1 MSFNSYHKEIAAVCG
16 DDTVRII
23 NWNESEGDRYEL
35 IWSWNIKEAF
45 AQLPAEYENYLYP
58 LDECKIVTQ
67 NTQLL
72 ITASAGAV
80 LLLDIATR
88 QCLFYAYAPLAHS
101 AEILPQNRLAVVL
114 STHKDGNCIRL
125 YDLNEPDRVLYKDR
139 LYFGHAAIWD
149 SYSETLYALGFS
161 KLKSYKLDNWD
172 SDAPTLQRI
181 KTWTLPMNAG
191 HDMCFI
197 DTGELLI
204 AGREGVY
211 SFRIEEE
218 LFNPFPP
225 LAETG
230 SLKSLNYDP
239 ITQSLIYTKGEEK
252 WWTHRVYED
261 MPFKYIEM
269 KDMRIY
275 KVRLPE

>member
-1 MSFNSYHKEIAAVCG
+1 MPFNSNQKEIAAVCG
-16 DDTVRII
+16 DDMVRII
-23 NWNESEGDRYEL
+23 NWNESEGDVYEL
-35 IWSWNIKEAF
+35 IWSWNIKEAYSH
-45 AQLPAEYENYLYP
+45 LPPEYENYLYP
-58 LDECKIVTQ
+58 LDECKFASD
-67 NTQLL
+67 NKQLL

-88 QCLFYAYAPLAHS
+88 QCLFHAYAPLAHS

-125 YDLNEPDRVLYKDR
+125 YDLNQPDRILYKDR
-139 LYFGHAAIWD
+139 LYFGHAVIWD
-149 SYSETLYALGFS
+149 MDSETLYALGFS
-161 KLKSYKLDNWD
+161 KLKSYKLGNWD
-172 SDAPTLQRI
+172 SDTPTLLRI
-181 KTWTLPMNAG
+181 KTWTLHMNAG

-218 LFNPFPP
+218 QFYPFPP

-230 SLKSLNYDP
+230 GLKSINYDLT
-239 ITQSLIYTKGEEK
+239 TQSLIYTKGEEK